1 MQVIR
6 LVTPGQVDRVMAF
19 DSLPE
24 DLIAKTH
31 PMAPTGFPRHWKKWL
46 EDVGSKRMIKK
57 WNYMKKVEYEIEE
70 PCFYMLDYIMMNNDR
85 ETWQEI
91 VSYVRRVCDPSI
103 RLLDKFED
111 MAKPLAK
118 DSYSELSLD
127 TEEVPTILLGKK
139 PEEVVVESES
149 PEPLV
154 RRRKKPD
161 EVLQT

>member
-6 LVTPGQVDRVMAF
+6 LIHPGQVDRVMAF

-24 DLIAKTH
+24 DLVHKMH
-31 PMAPTGFPRHWKKWL
+31 PMSPDGFPRHWKKWL
-46 EDVGSKRMIKK
+46 EEVGSKRTIKK
-57 WNYMKKVEYEIEE
+57 WNHMKKIEYEMED
-70 PCFYMLDYIMMNNDR
+70 PCFYNLDYVMVNNDR
-85 ETWQEI
+85 ETWQEV

-127 TEEVPTILLGKK
+127 TEEVPVILLGKK
-139 PEEVVVESES
+139 PEEVIVESES